1 MRKKS
6 KPLSNY
12 SKPKLHPRSAGNVD
26 IEMGAEIRLRRVD
39 IGLLAKSSR
48 LVFSRCVQ
56 KYEKGVS
63 RVGALPLQ
71 QITLTAMTD
80 VGHGQPLPLIEE
92 ASIERCCWRKEVIH
106 RKRRRSSYP

>member
-12 SKPKLHPRSAGNVD
+12 SKPTKLHPRSAGNVD
-26 IEMGAEIRLRRVD
+26 IEMGAEIRLRRVE

-92 ASIERCCWRKEVIH
+92 ASIERLLLAQ
-106 RKRRRSSYP
+106 RSHPS